1 MPKSI
6 SVKRKSL
13 IFALFIAS
21 CLGLGTWTP
30 SHSYAAAGSCQ
41 RVWLDVPSYK
51 KLKDLPRLRL
61 MTFNLENFIYDTAG
75 KNLKLKDSEKVA
87 GVAKVILDQ
96 RPDILIVQEAQNQK
110 ALENFNEQHLSD
122 RYRVFI
128 MESLEQKGSNVG
140 FLVKKDLDIHIEIE
154 SHRDFQWIDPVKQT
168 PVSIFTRDLPALLI
182 KENSTSTPAMIIF
195 GNHGKS
201 KINRPGDPEST
212 LLRTAQIEAMAQIM
226 QNYHKRFNTEVPM
239 VIAGDFNTDV
249 SKGPEMK
256 PLKPLFKDAFDIS
269 PSPEATIDRA
279 THSLHTRDG
288 ETHYNAMDAILV
300 NSALEN
306 SIQSARVF
314 RYKDSHGHALP
325 LPETYQER
333 SQNPSDH
340 YPVVVDLQLP

>member
-1 MPKSI
+1 M
-6 SVKRKSL
+6 
-13 IFALFIAS
+13 
-21 CLGLGTWTP
+21 G
-30 SHSYAAAGSCQ
+30 YATAGSCQ
-41 RVWLDVPSYK
+41 RVLLDIPTYK

-61 MTFNLENFIYDTAG
+61 MTFNLENFIYDAAG
-75 KNLKLKDSEKVA
+75 KNLKLKDPEKVD
-87 GVAKVILDQ
+87 GVADVILDQ

-110 ALENFNEQHLSD
+110 ALESFNEQRLMD

-128 MESLEQKGSNVG
+128 MEGLEQKGSNVG

-154 SHRDFQWIDPVKQT
+154 SHRDFQWMDPVKQT

-182 KENSTSTPAMIIF
+182 KESPSSAPAMIVF

-226 QNYHKRFNTEVPM
+226 QTYQKRFNSEVPM

-256 PLKPLFKDAFDIS
+256 PLKSIFKDAFDIS
-269 PSPEATIDRA
+269 PNPESSIDRA
-279 THSLHTRDG
+279 THSLHTMNGD
-288 ETHYNAMDAILV
+288 THYNAMDTIFV
-300 NSALEN
+300 NTVLEN

-333 SQNPSDH
+333 NQNPSDH
-340 YPVVVDLQLP
+340 FPVVVDLQLP